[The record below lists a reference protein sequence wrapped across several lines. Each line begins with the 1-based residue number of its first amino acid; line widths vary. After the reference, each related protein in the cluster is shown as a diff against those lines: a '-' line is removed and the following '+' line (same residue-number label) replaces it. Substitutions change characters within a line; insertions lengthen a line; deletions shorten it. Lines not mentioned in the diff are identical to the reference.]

1 MAGTPKKRLFTAE
14 IKMMQEKGQKIP
26 QHGFDQ
32 ADVPA
37 DAPEKSN
44 GVSNE

>member
-1 MAGTPKKRLFTAE
+1 MAGTQKKRLFTAE

-44 GVSNE
+44 GTKS

>member
-1 MAGTPKKRLFTAE
+1 MAGTPKKRLFNAE

-44 GVSNE
+44 GTKS